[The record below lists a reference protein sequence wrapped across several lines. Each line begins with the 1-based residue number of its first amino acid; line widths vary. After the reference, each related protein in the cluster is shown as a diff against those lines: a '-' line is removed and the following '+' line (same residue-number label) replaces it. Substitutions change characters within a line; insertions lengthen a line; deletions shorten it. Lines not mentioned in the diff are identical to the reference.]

1 MKAAQRARG
10 ERVTPGYSST
20 YHEDGGSWEK
30 FLGDRNSRK
39 VRNPPLSDFSGALTL
54 RTLVCPMVDMS
65 LHRQEGAV
73 SLRADDVI
81 FERDVTFGVEVILA
95 EKVLVLPPLTD
106 RVHSVTY
113 IKDQLSPV
121 IMIEVF
127 DLASNVLPLPRF
139 ERAVPL
145 TEGENVFFNYPGRI

>member
-1 MKAAQRARG
+1 MKAAQRVRG

-20 YHEDGGSWEK
+20 YHEDGRYWDK
-30 FLGDRNSRK
+30 FLGDRNNRK
-39 VRNPPLSDFSGALTL
+39 VRNPPLSNFSGALTP
-54 RTLVCPMVDMS
+54 RTLVCPMVDMR

-95 EKVLVLPPLTD
+95 EEVLILPPLTG
-106 RVHSVTY
+106 RVHSATY
-113 IKDQLSPV
+113 VKDQLSPV

-145 TEGENVFFNYPGRI
+145 AEGENVFFNYPGRI

>member
-1 MKAAQRARG
+1 
-10 ERVTPGYSST
+10 
-20 YHEDGGSWEK
+20 
-30 FLGDRNSRK
+30 
-39 VRNPPLSDFSGALTL
+39 
-54 RTLVCPMVDMS
+54 MVDMS